1 MIESAFPILE
11 VPDVNRALSFYREV
25 LGAEVVYRF
34 PEEGDPVYLSLRLG
48 SSSLGLG
55 LTDADTVT
63 ASVILWLYVDD
74 VDAATDAV
82 RSAGFT
88 VSEEPIDQPW
98 GERVSLVL
106 DPFGFRVR
114 LGAATSTSST

>member
-1 MIESAFPILE
+1 M
-11 VPDVNRALSFYREV
+11 

-34 PEEGDPVYLSLRLG
+34 PQEGDPVYLSLRLG

-55 LTDADTVT
+55 LTDADAVT
-63 ASVILWLYVDD
+63 ASALLWLYVDD

-114 LGAATSTSST
+114 LGAATSTSSS